1 MRKLLLEGG
10 VAGHLSHL
18 YDNRQLTANKM
29 LKILSMASN
38 GELIGTEK
46 TDGFNIYLGFRDGEA
61 RYARNKGDMRAGGR
75 RMEDLVNREFA
86 GGQQVKDVYLK
97 AFGAFSDFVNKLPP
111 NTQCEPRTEF

>member
-29 LKILSMASN
+29 LKILSMASS

-46 TDGFNIYLGFRDGEA
+46 TDGFNIYLGFREGEA

-97 AFGAFSDFVNKLPP
+97 AFGAFTDFINKLPP
-111 NTQCEPRTEF
+111 PTQNQF